1 MFLVKRGVPGPDHHL
16 GDVFLEI
23 LFRRRKKKKLLVN
36 F

>member
-23 LFRRRKKKKLLVN
+23 LFRRRKKKIAR
-36 F
+36 